1 MPCTPFRTPDGKVV
15 GIVCTR
21 GVRRAKCFYCRA
33 EHERLCDAEVG
44 LGKTCDRKLCRGH
57 AKTIGERDLCPEHD
71 TAKRRGGEE
80 ATPRLRFYTGNV
92 NMHRGDPD
100 ALDITIM
107 TGGPE
112 GRPFAPSMGI
122 FAPARRAIKRAE
134 ELRAEAIALRF
145 ENPMAAEMATDE
157 AARIEDESW
166 SFYRRAF
173 LAEML
178 VSSGR
183 DVPAGWESDVRAARA
198 RGVVS
203 HVEAWRAELQRERRV
218 YECYCKGEKDNERPV
233 RCHRTLVAAILKKM
247 GAVDLGEL
255 AAPEKNP
262 NQLSLL
268 EKV

>member
-1 MPCTPFRTPDGKVV
+1 MTD
-15 GIVCTR
+15 
-21 GVRRAKCFYCRA
+21 VRL
-33 EHERLCDAEVG
+33 H
-44 LGKTCDRKLCRGH
+44 
-57 AKTIGERDLCPEHD
+57 
-71 TAKRRGGEE
+71 
-80 ATPRLRFYTGNV
+80 FYTGNV
-92 NMHRGDPD
+92 NAHRSDPD

-122 FAPARRAIKRAE
+122 FAPARRAIGRVK
-134 ELRAEAIALRF
+134 ELRAEAIALQF
-145 ENPMAAEMATDE
+145 ENPMAAEMAADE

-166 SFYRRAF
+166 TFYRRAF

-183 DVPAGWESDVRAARA
+183 DVPTGWESDARAARA

-218 YECYCKGEKDNERPV
+218 YLCYCASRE
-233 RCHRTLVAAILKKM
+233 RCHRGLVASILVKM
-247 GAVDLGEL
+247 GATDLGEL
-255 AAPEKNP
+255 AAPEKNQ

-268 EKV
+268 GKA